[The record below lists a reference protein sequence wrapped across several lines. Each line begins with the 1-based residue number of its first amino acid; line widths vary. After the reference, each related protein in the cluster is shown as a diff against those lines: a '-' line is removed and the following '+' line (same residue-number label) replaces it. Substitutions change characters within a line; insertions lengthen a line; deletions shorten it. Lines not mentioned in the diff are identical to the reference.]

1 MTPAQPARPGRAHPD
16 LAGRA
21 QGAHTPHAAVH
32 RGPGWWARTVTSPA
46 LRAALGVTAAVCAL
60 GAVIL
65 ARTEHAVA
73 WHATGTFIGAVGGLI
88 LGTLIVDAA
97 APLLTSRAQRAG
109 VRVLRSRWWFGL
121 LLALVARSLWP
132 KARKWILPLCVVFF
146 VIDLG
151 FVIANGAKL
160 LQVDGNFDDY
170 VSIGIG
176 KTPMAFLYEFKIVRH
191 ALQKK
196 GVGADMVLMY
206 PQPTIVNKEVFVSLN
221 ERAKDLARELREQDH
236 WDPQRESEHLEAAAD
251 LGHLLLAVAPLL
263 ADDLDELQVVHH
275 EEREARA
282 SLLSPREGDDPAQGL
297 LGLLHDGQRHGSDA
311 HQRVLHQP
319 DLASVERTTTE
330 QSVQVH
336 ARVERRQSPRER
348 E

>member
-121 LLALVARSLWP
+121 LLALVAGWLVATSPGDQPAGSAPVSAL
-132 KARKWILPLCVVFF
+132 IVV
-146 VIDLG
+146 
-151 FVIANGAKL
+151 
-160 LQVDGNFDDY
+160 
-170 VSIGIG
+170 
-176 KTPMAFLYEFKIVRH
+176 
-191 ALQKK
+191 
-196 GVGADMVLMY
+196 MV
-206 PQPTIVNKEVFVSLN
+206 
-221 ERAKDLARELREQDH
+221 
-236 WDPQRESEHLEAAAD
+236 
-251 LGHLLLAVAPLL
+251 
-263 ADDLDELQVVHH
+263 
-275 EEREARA
+275 A
-282 SLLSPREGDDPAQGL
+282 SGL
-297 LGLLHDGQRHGSDA
+297 LWVYTGLVARDHAEHDPTPIK
-311 HQRVLHQP
+311 V
-319 DLASVERTTTE
+319 
-330 QSVQVH
+330 
-336 ARVERRQSPRER
+336 PR
-348 E
+348 